1 MLNFSDA
8 FSLAGE
14 TALITGGG
22 TGLGFGIAKA
32 FVAAGAK
39 VVLVGRRAD
48 VLQDAASQLGTG
60 AFTEVHDVTQTAA
73 APELVARIRQRVGSP
88 TILINNAGT
97 HLKKPAIETT
107 EAEFSALMD
116 THVMAAFALSRAV
129 APAMI
134 EQRHGS
140 LLFMASMTSYMGM
153 PNVVAYSTAK
163 SAYLGLVRSFAI
175 ELATS
180 GVRVNAIA
188 PGWIETPM
196 LHKALD
202 NDPPRKARILQRTP
216 MARFGDPEDI
226 GWAAVYL
233 CSPAA
238 SFVNGVVLPI
248 DGGAVIGF

>member
-1 MLNFSDA
+1 MLNFPQV

-22 TGLGFGIAKA
+22 TGLGFGIAQA
-32 FVAAGAK
+32 FVASGAK
-39 VVLVGRRAD
+39 VVLVGRRSS
-48 VLQDAASQLGTG
+48 VLTEAVTQLGPAA
-60 AFTEVHDVTQTAA
+60 AFEVHDVTDTKS
-73 APELVARIRQRVGSP
+73 APDLVERVTKRVGP
-88 TILINNAGT
+88 LTILVNNAGT
-97 HLKKPAIETT
+97 HLKKAAIETT
-107 EAEFSALMD
+107 EAEFSSLMD

-129 APAMI
+129 APGMI
-134 EQRHGS
+134 EKRHGN
-140 LLFMASMTSYMGM
+140 LLFMASMTSYMAM

-216 MARFGDPEDI
+216 MGRFGNPEDI

-238 SFVNGVVLPI
+238 AFVNGVVLPI